1 MVDID
6 IFGLGIGLVLM
17 LIPLFFLYKLR
28 TGLVHSTLS
37 ATIRMIIQLWLIG
50 LYLQFLFLSDV
61 WWVNLI
67 WGLIMTFV
75 ATGTALQRTRL
86 KLQYVGIPLLV
97 SFLSTAL
104 IISIYFIGLVLGCS
118 EMKFDEFS
126 ASPTILLSYLFS
138 ARYFIPIFGLL
149 LGNMLGVN
157 VLALSTYFEGIRR
170 EQQMYRY
177 LLGNGATRWEA
188 AQPFLRK
195 AAIKAFN
202 PCIANMAVMGLV
214 AMPGTMIGQILGGS
228 DPSQAIKYQMMIVV
242 ITFVA
247 SMMSL
252 MITIFLAQK
261 QCFDSMGLLK
271 DVIADK
277 KDNK

>member
-1 MVDID
+1 MSDID
-6 IFGLGIGLVLM
+6 IYGLGIGLALM
-17 LIPLFFLYKLR
+17 LIPLFFLYKLK

-37 ATIRMIIQLWLIG
+37 ATIRMIIQLWLVG
-50 LYLQFLFLSDV
+50 LYLQFLFMSDV

-67 WGLIMTFV
+67 WGGVMTLV
-75 ATGTALQRTRL
+75 ATGTAIQRTHL
-86 KLQYVGIPLLV
+86 KIHYMGAPLLV
-97 SFLSTAL
+97 AFLVTAL
-104 IISIYFIGLVLGCS
+104 VICVYFIGLVLGRGAFLS
-118 EMKFDEFS
+118 DT
-126 ASPTILLSYLFS
+126 AQGNIVGALSYLFS

-177 LLGNGATRWEA
+177 LLGNGASRWEA
-188 AQPFLRK
+188 TLPFLRK

-228 DPSQAIKYQMMIVV
+228 NPGEAIKYQMMIVV

-247 SMMSL
+247 SMISL
-252 MITIFLAQK
+252 MVTILLAQK
-261 QCFDSMGLLK
+261 QCFDAMGRLK
-271 DVIADK
+271 DVMVEKIE
-277 KDNK
+277 NN